1 LNFWKFCLLCDYGPP
16 ACSFE
21 NNALSEQELQQ
32 FIEAMKA
39 ERIKNT
45 STPEQAEQFLKE
57 LGFLDENGE
66 LSEKYAKS
74 TA

>member
-1 LNFWKFCLLCDYGPP
+1 M
-16 ACSFE
+16 
-21 NNALSEQELQQ
+21 SELELER
-32 FIEAMKA
+32 FIDAMKA

-74 TA
+74 AA

>member
-1 LNFWKFCLLCDYGPP
+1 LCDYGLPP
-16 ACSFE
+16 FAFE
-21 NNALSEQELQQ
+21 KNALSEQELQQ

-45 STPEQAEQFLKE
+45 STPEQAEQFLIE

-74 TA
+74 AA

>member
-1 LNFWKFCLLCDYGPP
+1 MGNFGYCLTIGWRLALLRKTP
-16 ACSFE
+16 
-21 NNALSEQELQQ
+21 LSEQELQQ

-74 TA
+74 AA

>member
-1 LNFWKFCLLCDYGPP
+1 M
-16 ACSFE
+16 
-21 NNALSEQELQQ
+21 SEQELQQ

-57 LGFLDENGE
+57 MGFLDENGN
-66 LSEKYAKS
+66 LAKIYAKN
-74 TA
+74 AA

>member
-1 LNFWKFCLLCDYGPP
+1 MCDYGLP
-16 ACSFE
+16 AFAFE
-21 NNALSEQELQQ
+21 KNALSEQELQQ

-45 STPEQAEQFLKE
+45 STPGQAEQFLKE
-57 LGFLDENGE
+57 LGFLDENGD

-74 TA
+74 AA